1 MAVACALVVPA
12 LYGCSASE
20 DREPGTGGGAESG
33 WSQMALPGVTRD
45 AAFDAG
51 LYAMQQWFR
60 VEESSADSG
69 VIRSASEEYDQKGG
83 TGRIRDSAIGYRNR
97 MRHRAMVVI
106 RPLGEGCVAK
116 CRVQVDR
123 LDTADHRV
131 FRRNEQF
138 SDVPND
144 TPIDSGAGV
153 SAKQDQVWTPMPR
166 DGQLERQI
174 LDLVRSRVI
183 KEEEK
188 PKAAG
193 EGKPQAP

>member
-1 MAVACALVVPA
+1 M
-12 LYGCSASE
+12 
-20 DREPGTGGGAESG
+20 
-33 WSQMALPGVTRD
+33 
-45 AAFDAG
+45 
-51 LYAMQQWFR
+51 
-60 VEESSADSG
+60 
-69 VIRSASEEYDQKGG
+69 
-83 TGRIRDSAIGYRNR
+83 
-97 MRHRAMVVI
+97 
-106 RPLGEGCVAK
+106 AK